1 MERSRDYP
9 CSAYAEN
16 NKTYRQDVQPAKHR
30 FYKEGGGLMKD
41 LPTRIIET
49 LVELYE
55 NQTGE
60 KYDRRQVDVEDSNE
74 QKEKT
79 A

>member
-1 MERSRDYP
+1 
-9 CSAYAEN
+9 
-16 NKTYRQDVQPAKHR
+16 
-30 FYKEGGGLMKD
+30 MKD